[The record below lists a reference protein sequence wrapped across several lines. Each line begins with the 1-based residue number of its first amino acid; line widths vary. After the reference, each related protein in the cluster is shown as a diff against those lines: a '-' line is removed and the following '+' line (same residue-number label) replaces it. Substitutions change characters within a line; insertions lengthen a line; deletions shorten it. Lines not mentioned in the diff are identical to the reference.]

1 MTLPLFGLLLY
12 IFLMLPPVANLV
24 ESIMVTH
31 MHMQM
36 PALVIAG
43 ILMAPFFQK
52 RFSSFFEQ
60 WNHNGVPGILLFIVI
75 IVYWTMPRT
84 MDETL
89 TIWGMECFK
98 FISLPF
104 LAGVPLRDSW
114 IKLTKR
120 VRNWIIAG
128 FTIKF
133 FGMGL
138 LYIYSPVQLCNNYL
152 MIEQLTLGW
161 SFVTTGIGT
170 AGYLLY
176 MAMIDPA
183 EYEAQAP

>member
-1 MTLPLFGLLLY
+1 MTQVILGLAFY
-12 IFLMLPPVANLV
+12 IFLMVPPVAHLV

-36 PALVIAG
+36 PALIIAG
-43 ILMAPFFQK
+43 FLMAPFFQL
-52 RFSSFFEQ
+52 RFPNFFAK
-60 WNHNGVPGILLFIVI
+60 WNQNGVPGILLFII
-75 IVYWTMPRT
+75 IVVYWTIPRT

-89 TIWGMECFK
+89 TIGSMELFK

-114 IKLTKR
+114 SKLTKK
-120 VRNWIIAG
+120 VKNWIIIG
-128 FTIKF
+128 FTVKF

-138 LYIYSPVQLCNNYL
+138 LYIYSPDQLCNNYL
-152 MIEQLTLGW
+152 KIDQLTLGW
-161 SFVTTGIGT
+161 SFVTTGIGM

-176 MAMIDPA
+176 IVIIDPSK
-183 EYEAQAP
+183 YEAP